1 MATQFLLQGTVKWS
15 YDHEM
20 AEISVSRKILAGMVS
35 GVQAL
40 QHHQGNIA
48 LSTTALI
55 IEGINDDED
64 LTIPLSDMK
73 QLYIGFDDLFPI
85 TAVKSMGMLW
95 QPLRIGYYISA
106 FETKC
111 IYLIIDFNGVYT
123 HDKEWFNTLTQ
134 MLSQ

>member
-1 MATQFLLQGTVKWS
+1 MATQFLLQGTAKWS

-20 AEISVSRKILAGMVS
+20 AEISPSRKILAGIVS
-35 GVQAL
+35 GATAL
-40 QHHQGNIA
+40 PHHNGNIA

-64 LTIPLSDMK
+64 LTIPLSTMK

-95 QPLRIGYYISA
+95 QPLRIEYYIAAS
-106 FETKC
+106 ETKC

-123 HDKEWFNTLTQ
+123 HDKEWFNMLTQ

>member
-1 MATQFLLQGTVKWS
+1 MATQFLLRGTAKWS

-20 AEISVSRKILAGMVS
+20 AEISPGRKILAGMVS

-40 QHHQGNIA
+40 QHHHGNIA

-64 LTIPLSDMK
+64 LTIPLSNMR

-85 TAVKSMGMLW
+85 TAVKSLGMLW
-95 QPLRIGYYISA
+95 QPLRIEYYISA
-106 FETKC
+106 FETKR

-123 HDKEWFNTLTQ
+123 HDKEWFNTLTELLQ
-134 MLSQ
+134 

>member
-1 MATQFLLQGTVKWS
+1 MPTQFLLQGTAKWS
-15 YDHEM
+15 YDHEL
-20 AEISVSRKILAGMVS
+20 AEISSSRKILAGMVS

-64 LTIPLSDMK
+64 LIIPLSNMK
-73 QLYIGFDDLFPI
+73 QLYIGFDDLFPV
-85 TAVKSMGMLW
+85 TAVKSLGILW
-95 QPLRIGYYISA
+95 QPLRIEYYVTAS
-106 FETKC
+106 ETKR

-123 HDKEWFNTLTQ
+123 HDKEWFNTLTE
-134 MLSQ
+134 MLS